1 MTGEKMTKQT
11 HESGGF
17 LIGVITIYPMIL
29 KNLNNYLLIYQLLLI
44 ILYFRAVNIGSLF
57 PDIDLKSSYISKR
70 YPLISKSL
78 GKKFKHRGF
87 THSLLC
93 LIVLYIVYIF
103 FIYISNWNV
112 VIEILCYGFWFGYAS
127 HIFLDLFTHQGVE
140 LLFPLKININFL
152 NLKTN
157 SIGEKIFNKILKILY
172 LLPLSYYIYKI
183 YIYFLL

>member
-1 MTGEKMTKQT
+1 MTKQT

-29 KNLNNYLLIYQLLLI
+29 KILNNYLLIYQLLLI
-44 ILYFRAVNIGSLF
+44 ILYFRAVNIGALF

-70 YPLISKSL
+70 YPLISKFL

>member
-1 MTGEKMTKQT
+1 MTKQT

-17 LIGVITIYPMIL
+17 LIGVITIYPMVL
-29 KNLNNYLLIYQLLLI
+29 KNSNNYLLIYELLLM
-44 ILYFRAVNIGSLF
+44 ILYFRSVNIGALF

-78 GKKFKHRGF
+78 GKKCRHRGF
-87 THSLLC
+87 THSLLS
-93 LIVLYIVYIF
+93 LIVLYIFFVF

-112 VIEILCYGFWFGYAS
+112 VIETLCYGFWFGYAS

-140 LLFPLKININFL
+140 LLFPLKLNINFL

-157 SIGEKIFNKILKILY
+157 SVGEKIFNKLLKVLYILPIL
-172 LLPLSYYIYKI
+172 YYIYKI
-183 YIYFLL
+183 YIYFIL

>member
-1 MTGEKMTKQT
+1 
-11 HESGGF
+11 
-17 LIGVITIYPMIL
+17 
-29 KNLNNYLLIYQLLLI
+29 
-44 ILYFRAVNIGSLF
+44 
-57 PDIDLKSSYISKR
+57 
-70 YPLISKSL
+70 
-78 GKKFKHRGF
+78 
-87 THSLLC
+87 
-93 LIVLYIVYIF
+93 
-103 FIYISNWNV
+103 V

-183 YIYFLL
+183 YICFLP